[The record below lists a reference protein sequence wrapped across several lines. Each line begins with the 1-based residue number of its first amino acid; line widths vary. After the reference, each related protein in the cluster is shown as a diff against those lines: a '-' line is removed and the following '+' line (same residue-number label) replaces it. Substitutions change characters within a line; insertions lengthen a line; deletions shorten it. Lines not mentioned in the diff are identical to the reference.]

1 MDKKKAP
8 KDGPNSYLDWV
19 QEGKVELHVSGFRG
33 ELGLGRRNHSAGEV
47 HSCVYRIRITQ
58 KQVGYVVHADEDDCV
73 EALKMP

>member
-33 ELGLGRRNHSAGEV
+33 ELGLVGEITVLVRFTVAFIVSA
-47 HSCVYRIRITQ
+47 
-58 KQVGYVVHADEDDCV
+58 
-73 EALKMP
+73 